1 MITYLMIGSIVQL
14 LIIIIRTMRG
24 VSGWS
29 NMNWREILMLALLMM
44 INIVIWPITIVC
56 EIINTILGI

>member
-24 VSGWS
+24 VSSWS
-29 NMNWREILMLALLMM
+29 NMNWREILMLALLMV